1 MNFLKYSYHQH
12 AVTRVFNQKKTA
24 FNQKQLAHAVF
35 VLSLISGQ
43 HYALASPLSYVS
55 PAPAQQFLSDKA
67 LSTPTPTAATQSLQT
82 ALTSA
87 HEQNLAARK
96 AWLRLLYYPENITR
110 KQPFE
115 SRVNNRFNPQA
126 SQRQFFASAQGA
138 KNPQAELDEMLT
150 QLFHPTKKNNDSV
163 QCRFPAR
170 TQWLI
175 ENLAID
181 TSSLPKQY
189 CDALD
194 SWLQKINPQSVS
206 LIFASEYLDSPPS
219 AFAHSFLRFDNADL
233 SNQYYLNFT
242 PKVSDGEHFL
252 KFAYKSSIGGNAG
265 EFTMTNYQQGIKEYL
280 QDDGRNVW
288 QYQLNLTDKQVK
300 QLAYRTWEIK
310 DQNLPYYL
318 LSDNCASEILV
329 LLNSIFPDKNFLVN
343 HSPMISPA
351 QVVRMLNRENLIRST
366 NFSPSTPTVMQAQ
379 LNARNAANHPK
390 NLNNTHQNIA
400 LSSQILPSRDNPVLA
415 NPLSRFDIGVSQQ
428 SFDRVSGRPKLDS
441 NQAITL
447 NYRMVYRDALDKID
461 GYPIG
466 SQLTALSMGLSIHDN
481 ADQQDSVQLEQ
492 LGLFDVRS
500 LHPINSAKK
509 GISWGGNIGLQ
520 RVFDG
525 IKGINSSNKDDRS
538 ATDNHLVA
546 NISGEFGKSVALG
559 SAAPNTGDMPANIC
573 YGLGTIAAQFGKGL
587 YHGYRAGLGVN
598 VGCNAELRPNWRAIS
613 ELKLPFWI
621 SGDSDNESYWQPKLS
636 IGSQYDINQTN
647 AIRVTASREWLPKS
661 DIIDNVDEVG
671 LKWLHYFD

>member
-1 MNFLKYSYHQH
+1 
-12 AVTRVFNQKKTA
+12 
-24 FNQKQLAHAVF
+24 
-35 VLSLISGQ
+35 
-43 HYALASPLSYVS
+43 
-55 PAPAQQFLSDKA
+55 
-67 LSTPTPTAATQSLQT
+67 
-82 ALTSA
+82 
-87 HEQNLAARK
+87 
-96 AWLRLLYYPENITR
+96 
-110 KQPFE
+110 
-115 SRVNNRFNPQA
+115 
-126 SQRQFFASAQGA
+126 
-138 KNPQAELDEMLT
+138 MLT

-181 TSSLPKQY
+181 TSSIPKQH

-242 PKVSDGEHFL
+242 PKVTDGEHFL
-252 KFAYKSSIGGNAG
+252 KFAYKSTIGGNAG

-288 QYQLNLTDKQVK
+288 QYQLNLSDKQVK

-661 DIIDNVDEVG
+661 DNIDNVDEVA

>member
-1 MNFLKYSYHQH
+1 
-12 AVTRVFNQKKTA
+12 
-24 FNQKQLAHAVF
+24 
-35 VLSLISGQ
+35 
-43 HYALASPLSYVS
+43 
-55 PAPAQQFLSDKA
+55 
-67 LSTPTPTAATQSLQT
+67 
-82 ALTSA
+82 
-87 HEQNLAARK
+87 
-96 AWLRLLYYPENITR
+96 
-110 KQPFE
+110 
-115 SRVNNRFNPQA
+115 
-126 SQRQFFASAQGA
+126 
-138 KNPQAELDEMLT
+138 
-150 QLFHPTKKNNDSV
+150 
-163 QCRFPAR
+163 
-170 TQWLI
+170 
-175 ENLAID
+175 
-181 TSSLPKQY
+181 
-189 CDALD
+189 
-194 SWLQKINPQSVS
+194 
-206 LIFASEYLDSPPS
+206 
-219 AFAHSFLRFDNADL
+219 
-233 SNQYYLNFT
+233 
-242 PKVSDGEHFL
+242 
-252 KFAYKSSIGGNAG
+252 
-265 EFTMTNYQQGIKEYL
+265 
-280 QDDGRNVW
+280 
-288 QYQLNLTDKQVK
+288 
-300 QLAYRTWEIK
+300 
-310 DQNLPYYL
+310 
-318 LSDNCASEILV
+318 
-329 LLNSIFPDKNFLVN
+329 
-343 HSPMISPA
+343 MISPA

-500 LHPINSAKK
+500 FHPINSAKK

-520 RVFDG
+520 RVFEG
-525 IKGINSSNKDDRS
+525 IKAINKDDHS
-538 ATDNHLVA
+538 ATGDHLVA

>member
-1 MNFLKYSYHQH
+1 MNSLKYSYHQH
-12 AVTRVFNQKKTA
+12 AVTRVFNQK
-24 FNQKQLAHAVF
+24 QLAKAVF
-35 VLSLISGQ
+35 VLSLISAP
-43 HYALASPLSYVS
+43 HYALAAPLSYVS
-55 PAPAQQFLSDKA
+55 PAPAQQFSSHTA
-67 LSTPTPTAATQSLQT
+67 LSTLPSIATTQALQT

-87 HEQNLAARK
+87 HEQNLAAQK
-96 AWLRLLYYPENITR
+96 AWLRLLYYPETVTT

-115 SRVNNRFNPQA
+115 SRINNRFNSQA

-150 QLFHPTKKNNDSV
+150 QLFHPSEKNNASV

-181 TSSLPKQY
+181 TSSLPHQH

-242 PKVSDGEHFL
+242 PKVTDGEHFL
-252 KFAYKSSIGGNAG
+252 KFAYKSTIGGNAG

-300 QLAYRTWEIK
+300 QFAYRTWEIK

-343 HSPMISPA
+343 NSPMISPA

-366 NFSPSTPTVMQAQ
+366 SFSPSTPTVVQAQ

-390 NLNNTHQNIA
+390 AFNNTHQNIA

-441 NQAITL
+441 SNQAITL

-481 ADQQDSVQLEQ
+481 VDQQDSVQLEQ

-525 IKGINSSNKDDRS
+525 IKAINRDDHS
-538 ATDNHLVA
+538 TTDDHLVA

-661 DIIDNVDEVG
+661 DNIDNVDEVA
-671 LKWLHYFD
+671 LKWLHYFE

>member
-1 MNFLKYSYHQH
+1 MNSLKYSYHQH
-12 AVTRVFNQKKTA
+12 AVTRVFNQK
-24 FNQKQLAHAVF
+24 QLAKAVF
-35 VLSLISGQ
+35 VLSLISAP
-43 HYALASPLSYVS
+43 HYALAAPLSYVS
-55 PAPAQQFLSDKA
+55 PAPAQQFSSHTA
-67 LSTPTPTAATQSLQT
+67 LSTLPSIATTQALQT

-87 HEQNLAARK
+87 HEQNLASQK
-96 AWLRLLYYPENITR
+96 AWLRLLYYPETVTI

-115 SRVNNRFNPQA
+115 SRVTNRFNSQA

-150 QLFHPTKKNNDSV
+150 QLFHPSEKNNASV

-181 TSSLPKQY
+181 TSSLPHQH

-242 PKVSDGEHFL
+242 PKVTDGEHFL
-252 KFAYKSSIGGNAG
+252 KFAYKSTIGGNAG

-300 QLAYRTWEIK
+300 QFAYRTWEIK

-343 HSPMISPA
+343 NSPMISPA

-366 NFSPSTPTVMQAQ
+366 SFSPSTPTVVQAQ

-390 NLNNTHQNIA
+390 AFNNTHQNIA

-441 NQAITL
+441 SNQAITL

-481 ADQQDSVQLEQ
+481 VDQQDSVQLEQ

-525 IKGINSSNKDDRS
+525 IKAINRDDHS
-538 ATDNHLVA
+538 TTDDHLVA

-661 DIIDNVDEVG
+661 DNIDNVDEVA
-671 LKWLHYFD
+671 LKWLHYFE